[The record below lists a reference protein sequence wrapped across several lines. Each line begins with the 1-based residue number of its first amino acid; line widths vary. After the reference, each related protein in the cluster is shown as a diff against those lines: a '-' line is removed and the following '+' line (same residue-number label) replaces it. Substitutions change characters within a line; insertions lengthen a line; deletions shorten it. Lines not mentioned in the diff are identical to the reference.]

1 MAIKITF
8 KNNLPP
14 LMKGQNRLQ
23 QANFPSENEK
33 IKEILTELNDLIG
46 LDTVKNLIFELQ
58 AFIEIQKCREKLNL
72 TSEPTVLL

>member
-1 MAIKITF
+1 
-8 KNNLPP
+8 
-14 LMKGQNRLQ
+14 MKGQNRLQ